1 SFHKKFIIS
10 LYHSSVTFLLHF
22 PSSFFLLLP
31 FTLHFECQN
40 GRIKIGFGFDSLHT
54 IILNFLT
61 SLRDPS
67 FPLQQAMVKGH
78 GLYTDIGKKA
88 RDILYKDYHS
98 DKKFTISTY
107 SLTGVHIVRS
117 GKDKRDSYLLE
128 REVENL
134 QVV

>member
-1 SFHKKFIIS
+1 
-10 LYHSSVTFLLHF
+10 
-22 PSSFFLLLP
+22 
-31 FTLHFECQN
+31 
-40 GRIKIGFGFDSLHT
+40 
-54 IILNFLT
+54 
-61 SLRDPS
+61 
-67 FPLQQAMVKGH
+67 MVKGH

-88 RDILYKDYHS
+88 RDVLYEDYHS

-134 QVV
+134 QLSNMVLTTPNLYDFYNYPKPEYSLLLNEFI